1 MTKDETLKMAIKAL
15 QNISE
20 SLTEKQVWFSSDV
33 YEAINA
39 CKEALEQQEIGD
51 AEIKEML
58 DDIEWY
64 QQEQRKLIDR
74 IKALEQPAMPNN
86 CRPLEEVIAE
96 YEKDPAKKE
105 ALDKARVR
113 LREWLE
119 QPAQEPVAW
128 KVTSN
133 NGSNSSFCITEK
145 QPYVTNAKIIPLYTH
160 PHQDEA
166 SSSRASAWQGLT
178 AKEITSIPL
187 DEYALQKVEKILK
200 EKNFG

>member
-1 MTKDETLKMAIKAL
+1 MTKDEALKMAIEAL

-33 YEAINA
+33 YEAINT

-51 AEIKEML
+51 AEIKQML

-128 KVTSN
+128 SCAGELFDN
-133 NGSNSSFCITEK
+133 LEEAED
-145 QPYVTNAKIIPLYTH
+145 TNRALGYAIFPLYTH
-160 PHQDEA
+160 PHQEFH
-166 SSSRASAWQGLT
+166 AWNSLT
-178 AKEITSIPL
+178 D
-187 DEYALQKVEKILK
+187 DEYKQIVEVGFKLGYEACKCEQALK
-200 EKNFG
+200 EKNHGI